1 LEIQGNLLVVSAERC
16 VRCALCAGVCPVGAI
31 QVPEMSEDAYRE
43 LIRAIQGSTKR
54 TLVITCDE
62 DVPNNSEIHVQRVP
76 AIGVM
81 GVRQLA
87 AAAGSSIGATIV
99 YCPDGLCVGKEH
111 VRQLV
116 DLISSIMKASPPQVY
131 YLEGREAAAE
141 IERIHNSAKRCD
153 STFELAADPWQN
165 YIKALEKI
173 SPEGGEASGLGITE
187 LEIAESCTLCNACVD
202 RCPHKALAI
211 EAGELLFNS
220 RNCTGC
226 GYCGQICP
234 EHSVTLLAKQGP
246 IEFLERTVYKD
257 EMVKCSRCNT
267 PYASAK
273 MLRKVSAAL
282 ETDGMTPI
290 CPACREKGIYE
301 KLLGKI
307 SAKVMN

>member
-1 LEIQGNLLVVSAERC
+1 
-16 VRCALCAGVCPVGAI
+16 
-31 QVPEMSEDAYRE
+31 MSEDAYRE
-43 LIRAIQGSTKR
+43 LLGADQDSIRK

-62 DVPNNSEIHVQRVP
+62 AVPNNSEIHVQYVP

-87 AAAGSSIGATIV
+87 MAASTSIGATIV

-111 VRQLV
+111 VRQSV
-116 DLISSIMKASPPQVY
+116 DLIYSIMKASPPQVY

-141 IERIHNSAKRCD
+141 IERIHNSAARRD
-153 STFELAADPWQN
+153 STFELTTNPWQN
-165 YIKALEKI
+165 YVNALEKI
-173 SPEGGEASGLGITE
+173 STEGAQATGLGITD
-187 LEIAESCTLCNACVD
+187 LQIAESCTLCNACVD

-211 EAGELLFNS
+211 EAGELIFNS

-226 GYCGQICP
+226 GYCEQICP
-234 EHSVTLLAKQGP
+234 EHSVTLLPRGGP

-257 EMVKCSRCNT
+257 EMVKCSKCNT

-282 ETDGMTPI
+282 EADKMTPI
-290 CPACREKGIYE
+290 CPACREKGMYE
-301 KLLGKI
+301 KLLSKM
-307 SAKVMN
+307 SARAMN